1 MDLPSKD
8 KLFFCVHVVFFFHF
22 LRNRLKKTISC
33 LKNVCS
39 NIISLK
45 KSDSVIHLT
54 VTLLLRGYLKMIFKK
69 VGGDVRMDL
78 FCIFIKSMHEF
89 DSKMS
94 CGSLKNSSKTAK
106 SNVLTVIA
114 SYMAF
119 SRCQFHTKRS
129 RNLLTY

>member
-8 KLFFCVHVVFFFHF
+8 KLFFVFMLLFFFSF
-22 LRNRLKKTISC
+22 FKKQIEKTISC